1 MSQIPHQVGRDRYG
15 GAQQQDQVVACV
27 GSGTIGSAWAA
38 LFASRGLCVQ
48 VYDPSAAAEHTLR
61 EVLARAAQ
69 SLRCDSA
76 VLSERVSFTTHL
88 AGALDGVCFVQES
101 GPEDIAIK
109 RRLYAEIDGQLPPGI
124 VIASS
129 TSDLPMSSIQLDCTH
144 PERTIVGHPINP
156 PYAVALVEVVA
167 GRRTSQATIERACAF
182 YRAMGRQPLPLER
195 EAPGFVANRLQ
206 MALLREALQMVAHE
220 EASVAQVDFALMH
233 GIGVRWAAV
242 GMFGAYFLNLKDCD
256 VHAWLDHFER
266 FDYGAS
272 IVHTESFPEWSSQL
286 RSTVARQWQER
297 IEQAGAESL
306 LQQRDT
312 LAIELARRRE
322 LEGTSRMGMGA
333 LT

>member
-1 MSQIPHQVGRDRYG
+1 MSQSQHQVENRYG
-15 GAQQQDQVVACV
+15 QREDQVVACI

-38 LFASRGLCVQ
+38 LFASRGLRVQ

-61 EVLARAAQ
+61 EVLGRAAQ
-69 SLRCDSA
+69 SLRCESK
-76 VLSERVSFTTHL
+76 VLAERVSFTNDL
-88 AGALDGVCFVQES
+88 ACALDGVSFVQEN
-101 GPEDIAIK
+101 GPEDIALK
-109 RRLYAEIDGQLPPGI
+109 RRLYAEIDGQLPPEI

-129 TSDLPMSSIQLDCTH
+129 TSDLPMSSIQLDCAH

-167 GRRTSQATIERACAF
+167 GRRTSQATVERACAF
-182 YRAMGRQPLPLER
+182 YRSLGRQPLPLES

-206 MALLREALQMVAHE
+206 MALLREALQMVAHG

-242 GMFGAYFLNLKDCD
+242 GMFGAYFLNLADRD

-266 FDYGAS
+266 FECGAS
-272 IVHTESFPEWSSQL
+272 IVHTESFPEWSSRL

-297 IEQAGAESL
+297 IEEAGADSL
-306 LQQRDT
+306 LQERDA

-322 LEGTSRMGMGA
+322 SDEASRILVGH